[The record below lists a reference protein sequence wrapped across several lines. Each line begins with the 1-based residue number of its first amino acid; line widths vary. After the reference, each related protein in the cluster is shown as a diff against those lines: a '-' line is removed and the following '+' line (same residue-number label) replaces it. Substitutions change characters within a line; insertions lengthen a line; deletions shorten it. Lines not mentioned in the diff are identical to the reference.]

1 MPATVRVGLLG
12 AGVAARAIATSFAR
26 PPDVTVVAVW
36 SRTRDRAA
44 QLAAAAR
51 RECGAVLSTWET
63 LVEQADIDVLALAVP
78 PALRLEPIAAAFRR
92 GLHVLTE
99 KPFAVDL
106 AAAGRWRPTP
116 RSWSGRRGLL
126 QLALHPPAASRPSAP
141 CGRACIGRVLDF
153 STEWRQN
160 LGDWGTSLAALLQRS
175 PYRGERA
182 AGGGMVREI
191 GCHEFDRIRFLTG
204 DDFTAV
210 SGRGGQ
216 ALQGPRGRR
225 AVAGDQ
231 GHDVL
236 PLRGVERESR

>member
-1 MPATVRVGLLG
+1 M
-12 AGVAARAIATSFAR
+12 
-26 PPDVTVVAVW
+26 
-36 SRTRDRAA
+36 
-44 QLAAAAR
+44 
-51 RECGAVLSTWET
+51 
-63 LVEQADIDVLALAVP
+63 LALAVP

-106 AAAGRWRPTP
+106 AAARALAARGAEAGRVAAVSFNWRYSPGCLAAQ
-116 RSWSGRRGLL
+116 RAVRAGR
-126 QLALHPPAASRPSAP
+126 
-141 CGRACIGRVLDF
+141 IGRVLDF

-204 DDFTAV
+204 DV
-210 SGRGGQ
+210 
-216 ALQGPRGRR
+216 
-225 AVAGDQ
+225 
-231 GHDVL
+231 
-236 PLRGVERESR
+236 